1 VDGLHVLDSTSDI
14 ELRGNRAEHNGD
26 DGVDVNARLFGV
38 AGVWSPDGG
47 LIASSGVRL
56 FAADG
61 SGSRALV
68 DGSHPSWSPDGT
80 ELAYQAA
87 DGVHVIGA
95 DGTGDRFLAP
105 GGAPQWSPVGD
116 RILVQDGTGIYT
128 VDAAGGTRVLLAR
141 GTDPEWS
148 PDGDRVVFQRDNL
161 VLVVNADGTG
171 ETFVYE
177 GGSPTWSP
185 DGERILVTDGLD
197 LVTVRTDGS
206 DPQYLT
212 TDEPVDYAPA
222 WSPDGTQIAFLRFAS
237 GNIATYVV
245 SATGG
250 PVHKV
255 ADGDT
260 PPIWAPDSERLLLGR
275 TVWNADGSLVVELS
289 LGHNPYVTLRGNEA
303 DDNTNLG
310 IEAVDGVIDG
320 GGNRASGNG
329 DPRQC
334 VGVTCS

>member
-1 VDGLHVLDSTSDI
+1 
-14 ELRGNRAEHNGD
+14 
-26 DGVDVNARLFGV
+26 VNARLFGV

-105 GGAPQWSPVGD
+105 GGAPQWSPAGD
-116 RILVQDGTGIYT
+116 RILLQDGTGIYT
-128 VDAAGGTRVLLAR
+128 VDAAGGTRALLTR

-148 PDGDRVVFQRDNL
+148 PGGDRVVFQRDHL
-161 VLVVNADGTG
+161 VLVINADGTG
-171 ETFVYE
+171 ESYVYE
-177 GGSPTWSP
+177 GGNPTWSP
-185 DGERILVTDGLD
+185 DGQRIALTDGLD
-197 LVTVRTDGS
+197 LLTVHTDGTEA
-206 DPQYLT
+206 QYLT

-222 WSPDGTQIAFLRFAS
+222 WSPDGTQIAFLRS
-237 GNIATYVV
+237 VPGNIATYVV

-250 PVHKV
+250 SVQKV
-255 ADGDT
+255 ADGST
-260 PPIWAPDSERLLLGR
+260 PPLWAPDSERLLLGR
-275 TVWNADGSLVVELS
+275 TVWSADGSLVVELN
-289 LGHNPYVTLRGNEA
+289 LGFNPFVTLRGNIA
-303 DDNTNLG
+303 DDNTDLG
-310 IEAVDGVIDG
+310 IEAVDQVIDG